1 MEECERWTEQLSA
14 RLDGELSPEEERELE
29 AHLAVCPS
37 CRALAKQLEA
47 LDAGLQDLEEA
58 PAPEGFARGVMD
70 RIAAEEKK
78 PRVIPLFR
86 RPQFRALAGL
96 AACAALCIGLYGA
109 GVLPGRDVAS
119 EGPQVSA
126 YGVEREDQNPQIRTY
141 DSEGARPHAD
151 ASLAGGDG
159 PQLQSEDG
167 GADASAFQAKVV
179 FDRLPEGWEE
189 LFPGADSIDGAAVSG
204 EQARALVALLEEQ
217 GITCAVEGD
226 LSGDGMCQLLLAEG

>member
-47 LDAGLQDLEEA
+47 LDAGLQDLEEV
-58 PAPEGFARGVMD
+58 PAPEGFARGVMEQLS
-70 RIAAEEKK
+70 REKK
-78 PRVIPLFR
+78 VVPLFR

-96 AACAALCIGLYGA
+96 AACAALCVGLYSA
-109 GVLPGRDVAS
+109 GQQFGRDAVL
-119 EGPQVSA
+119 EQPQVSA
-126 YGVEREDQNPQIRTY
+126 YGVEGEQAGPQIRTF
-141 DSEGARPHAD
+141 DSEGAEPYAD
-151 ASLAGGDG
+151 ASLANEGGSQGQTADG
-159 PQLQSEDG
+159 NMAAPFEG
-167 GADASAFQAKVV
+167 TVI

-189 LFPGADSIDGAAVSG
+189 LFPGVAGVDGMTVSAG
-204 EQARALVALLEEQ
+204 QARAFVDLLEEQ

>member
-29 AHLAVCPS
+29 AHLADCPS
-37 CRALAKQLEA
+37 CRAVAAQLEMVS
-47 LDAGLQDLEEA
+47 AGLDDLEEV